1 MNWFVAQ
8 EERAPSDAMY
18 GFSLLSVNPNVR
30 DSATTYMKYN
40 AMMMLR
46 IARVLLCPC
55 DTKHTKTLVIVCC
68 KIQIYHEHTTLQ
80 GRHEDKQ
87 LGNTRQNQKN
97 STTVEAAS
105 GTPFDNTS
113 CCFSSLISRHTQ
125 QLLIYGLPKLLGSMA
140 KAILTL
146 APWGRN
152 AQSLRS

>member
-1 MNWFVAQ
+1 MRKKK
-8 EERAPSDAMY
+8 ERRPMRCMV
-18 GFSLLSVNPNVR
+18 FSPLSVNPNVR

-55 DTKHTKTLVIVCC
+55 DTKHTKMLVVVCC

-113 CCFSSLISRHTQ
+113 CCSSSLIS
-125 QLLIYGLPKLLGSMA
+125 IAG
-140 KAILTL
+140 ILNNSSYMVCL
-146 APWGRN
+146 SYSAPWRKQSSHSPRE
-152 AQSLRS
+152 AQTPKA